1 MLSFKTGKIIFSVLK
16 WLQNYLKFGL
26 LSNKVVS
33 GKTALLF
40 VFRRDLTRFFY
51 FEEPLVT

>member
-1 MLSFKTGKIIFSVLK
+1 MLSFKTGKMIFSVLK